1 MKRLCAV
8 IALVL
13 LTAGAAFALSDA
25 EYLRM
30 RRNNRNFA
38 QADKRLNQVWA
49 QLKKSLPR
57 RVFAELEEYQSEWID
72 SGRDIEAQAFIDDG
86 YSKVEAYTM
95 VTHDRADALPQL
107 ARDLQRKKTPSRPRA
122 ESPKPKPKPAAKPTP
137 KRQPEPEP
145 EEEPEEEPEPYNEPE
160 PEPAPAAKGEESEST
175 TESVADPSGE
185 YESDN
190 AFMTVK
196 VIDRSSM
203 ELEVVIS
210 RWKDEVNWKAT
221 GWYDNGVLELSDA
234 QYSTCQVT
242 ITFDPDRARVVP
254 SSSDDWA
261 NATAEDFV
269 IRGTYT
275 KKQ

>member
-13 LTAGAAFALSDA
+13 LMAGSAFALSDA
-25 EYLRM
+25 EFLRM

-49 QLKKSLPR
+49 DLKKSLPK
-57 RVFAELEEYQSEWID
+57 RVFAELEEYQHEWIT
-72 SGRDIEAQAFIDDG
+72 SGRDIEAQEFIDDG

-107 ARDLQRKKTPSRPRA
+107 ARDLQRKKTPSRQRV
-122 ESPKPKPKPAAKPTP
+122 ESPKPKPAAKPKPTP
-137 KRQPEPEP
+137 KRAPEPEPEP
-145 EEEPEEEPEPYNEPE
+145 EEPEEDPYDEPE
-160 PEPAPAAKGEESEST
+160 PAAKGEDSESESV
-175 TESVADPSGE
+175 SDPSGE

-221 GWYDNGVLELSDA
+221 GWYDDGVLELSDA
-234 QYSTCQVT
+234 NYSTCQVT
-242 ITFDPDRARVVP
+242 IKFTTNRAKVEP
-254 SSSDDWA
+254 SDSDDWA

>member
-13 LTAGAAFALSDA
+13 LMAGTAFALSDA

-49 QLKKSLPR
+49 DLKKSLPK
-57 RVFAELEEYQSEWID
+57 RVFAELEEYQHEWIT
-72 SGRDIEAQAFIDDG
+72 SGRDIEAQEFIDDG

-107 ARDLQRKKTPSRPRA
+107 ARDLQRKKTPSRTRA
-122 ESPKPKPKPAAKPTP
+122 ETPKPKPKPAAKPAQKKAP
-137 KRQPEPEP
+137 EPEPEP
-145 EEEPEEEPEPYNEPE
+145 EEPEEEPYDE
-160 PEPAPAAKGEESEST
+160 PAAKGEDEESESV
-175 TESVADPSGE
+175 SDPSGE
-185 YESDN
+185 YESKN
-190 AFMTVK
+190 CFMTVK

-210 RWKDEVNWKAT
+210 RWKDEVNWKAS
-221 GWYDNGVLELSDA
+221 GWYDDGVLELSDA
-234 QYSTCQVT
+234 NYSTCQAT
-242 ITFDPDRARVVP
+242 IVFSANGARV
-254 SSSDDWA
+254 SITDSGDWA
-261 NATAEDFV
+261 KATADDFEMA
-269 IRGTYT
+269 GSYT